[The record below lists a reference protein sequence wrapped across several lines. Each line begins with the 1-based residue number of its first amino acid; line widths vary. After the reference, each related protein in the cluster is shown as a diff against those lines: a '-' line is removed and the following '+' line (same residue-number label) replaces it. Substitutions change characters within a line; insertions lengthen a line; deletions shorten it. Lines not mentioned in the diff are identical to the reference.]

1 MTQPQNWEDSSS
13 HALTPVMAEKRLQ
26 WLDNE
31 MARAELALRNAR
43 DAEVAAKH
51 EYEAARRQAGFS
63 KDCPRVARGGAT
75 VDERKQW
82 IDDQCANQQRA
93 YDLKV
98 AAREGAL
105 DHHRTVRDQA
115 MIAMALLRS
124 VSTAFNM
131 SAVS

>member
-1 MTQPQNWEDSSS
+1 MSAAEWENSSG
-13 HALTPVMAEKRLQ
+13 HAHTPVMAERRLH

-31 MARAELALRNAR
+31 MTRAELALRKAR
-43 DAEVAAKH
+43 DDEVAAKH
-51 EYEAARRQAGFS
+51 EYEAARRRAGFD
-63 KDCPRVARGGAT
+63 KDCPRVARGAAT

-82 IDDQCANQQRA
+82 IDDQCAKEQRA

-98 AAREGAL
+98 AAREAAQ

-131 SAVS
+131 SGVS